1 MTARPI
7 PMRHAGLL
15 AAAGLASGVG
25 ILAPTEAVAW
35 TRSSG
40 PRGGQ
45 VAVGP
50 RGAAAV
56 GPRGGAAVAGPRGAA
71 AVGPQGGAAV
81 AGRYGA
87 AAVGPGGAAAVAR
100 PGYPARPAA
109 YPAYRR
115 PVPVYPGYASPA
127 PVAGAV
133 AAGVVAG
140 VTAGA
145 VAGAVS
151 SAATPPASTVVV
163 APSAPPGGLPIG
175 TEMSALPTGCTQ
187 RPVGS
192 TTYFQCGGAW
202 LRAFMH
208 GSNVSYVV
216 VAPP

>member
-1 MTARPI
+1 MTARLI

-15 AAAGLASGVG
+15 AVIGLASGLSV
-25 ILAPTEAVAW
+25 LTPTEAVAW

-56 GPRGGAAVAGPRGAA
+56 GPHGGVAVAGPRGVA
-71 AVGPQGGAAV
+71 AVGPQGGAAAV
-81 AGRYGA
+81 GRYGA
-87 AAVGPGGAAAVAR
+87 AAVGPGGAAAVAPR
-100 PGYPARPAA
+100 PGYPVRAPA
-109 YPAYRR
+109 YPAYGR

-133 AAGVVAG
+133 AVGVVAG

-145 VAGAVS
+145 VA
-151 SAATPPASTVVV
+151 AAARPPPPPTTVVV
-163 APSAPPGGLPIG
+163 APSAPAGGLPIG
-175 TEMSALPTGCTQ
+175 TELSALPVGCTQ
-187 RPVGS
+187 RSVGS

-216 VAPP
+216 VSPPY

>member
-1 MTARPI
+1 VTARPI
-7 PMRHAGLL
+7 PMRYAGFL
-15 AAAGLASGVG
+15 AAAGLASGLGV
-25 ILAPTEAVAW
+25 LAPTEAVAW

-40 PRGGQ
+40 PREGQ

-56 GPRGGAAVAGPRGAA
+56 GPRGGAAVAG
-71 AVGPQGGAAV
+71 
-81 AGRYGA
+81 RYGA
-87 AAVGPGGAAAVAR
+87 AAVGSGGAAAVAR
-100 PGYPARPAA
+100 RGYPARPAA

-127 PVAGAV
+127 PMAGAV

-140 VTAGA
+140 VTAG
-145 VAGAVS
+145 
-151 SAATPPASTVVV
+151 
-163 APSAPPGGLPIG
+163 GLPIG
-175 TEMSALPTGCTQ
+175 AEMSALPTGCTQ

-216 VAPP
+216 VSPP

>member
-1 MTARPI
+1 VTARPI
-7 PMRHAGLL
+7 PTRYAGLL
-15 AAAGLASGVG
+15 AAAGLASGLGV
-25 ILAPTEAVAW
+25 LTPTEAMAW

-56 GPRGGAAVAGPRGAA
+56 GPRGGAAVAG
-71 AVGPQGGAAV
+71 
-81 AGRYGA
+81 RYGA

-100 PGYPARPAA
+100 PGYPARPPA

-145 VAGAVS
+145 VAGAVA
-151 SAATPPASTVVV
+151 SAATPPPATTVVV
-163 APSAPPGGLPIG
+163 ASPTPAGGLPIG

-187 RPVGS
+187 RRVGS
-192 TTYFQCGGAW
+192 ATYFQCGGAW

-208 GSNVSYVV
+208 GANVSYVV